1 MGLRK
6 YNKVFL
12 QKREM
17 IAQLK
22 EMSKKTRE
30 DWAGNKDKKVSF
42 HILILHKIQSKTPL
56 IMKFLKSKIMQLRIL
71 KMKNHFNKLITM
83 KARTFYKK

>member
-22 EMSKKTRE
+22 EMSRKTRE
-30 DWAGNKDKKVSF
+30 D
-42 HILILHKIQSKTPL
+42 
-56 IMKFLKSKIMQLRIL
+56 
-71 KMKNHFNKLITM
+71 
-83 KARTFYKK
+83 